1 MFDRDGCDLDGVG
14 EYERD
19 GCDLDGDRDTGL
31 TWVADT
37 ETAGETLG

>member
-1 MFDRDGCDLDGVG
+1 MFDRDGCDWDGVG

-19 GCDLDGDRDTGL
+19 GCDLDGERDTGW